1 MQPTYIFFRL
11 YMLTEF
17 MDKIKLQRE
26 TLLAELI
33 NNATDPVKRM
43 RRARML
49 SQLSMYE
56 SQIIKKIAELETD
69 DVSDFLDSNFEIDA
83 IVNRNA

>member
-1 MQPTYIFFRL
+1 
-11 YMLTEF
+11 